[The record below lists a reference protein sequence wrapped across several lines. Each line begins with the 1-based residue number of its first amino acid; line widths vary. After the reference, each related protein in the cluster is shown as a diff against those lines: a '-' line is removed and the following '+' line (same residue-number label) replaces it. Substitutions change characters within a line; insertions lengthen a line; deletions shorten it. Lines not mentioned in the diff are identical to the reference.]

1 MSVRRIKIS
10 GHLLDSFLRDSELW
24 ESSLP
29 WDVHVVGIAGE
40 DDEPPQSF
48 VLLAESNY
56 FPSIA
61 DGHLIPFIEPI
72 FTRKPISLSART
84 LTVLSSDSIELIEQP
99 GAPAKP
105 QGG

>member
-61 DGHLIPFIEPI
+61 DGHLIPPWMKIAALHL
-72 FTRKPISLSART
+72 KLCSARLRT
-84 LTVLSSDSIELIEQP
+84 ASAV
-99 GAPAKP
+99 G
-105 QGG
+105 